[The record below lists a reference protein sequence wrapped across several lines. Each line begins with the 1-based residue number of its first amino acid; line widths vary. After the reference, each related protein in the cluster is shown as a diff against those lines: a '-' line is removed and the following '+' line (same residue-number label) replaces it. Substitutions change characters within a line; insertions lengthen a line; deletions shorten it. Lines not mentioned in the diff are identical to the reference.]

1 MLSGLINTQEKTM
14 LGIELIRLDGG
25 TQPREGLNE
34 KYIAELVEA
43 IAEGATLPPVDV
55 MYDGSSYWLYDGFH
69 RLAATRHANR
79 ASIAATVHQG
89 DQAAAQWESYAAN
102 QSHGLRRSTADK
114 ERAIRAALKHPTG
127 VKMANNLIAKHL
139 GVSDKTV
146 TRYREIME
154 SASEIPKV
162 TERQG
167 ADGKVY
173 STERIG
179 ANRPVA
185 QSPNPQPALRRYESG
200 LPALN
205 IPAPGAPPSTFG
217 PQPKAPIT
225 DWELSDICETVATEY
240 FGEITRDKV
249 VAYAEAMA
257 SDAKQQRGAYWDR
270 LIRALAF
277 FDASV
282 IRIQA
287 AISDAARRMTAE
299 HGALAPV
306 STMTPE
312 AKQLSREIKAAT
324 WGDKPYAE
332 VWEIQNALG
341 RWEHGLTAAEL
352 RTLAKY
358 RGGANWFD
366 CRVALGEMHYR
377 DRDLVQALN
386 NIASQMEQRQGEGE
400 TASVEVDPWVAAWA
414 VRPYDSIVKRM
425 DRLVAEIESW
435 AQAWTDDKDR
445 TWRDVAERNPQ
456 HANSPFRQELDAEC
470 RRRGLALSGEE
481 MAETI
486 KLLFHRLRLDA
497 PMEAPADG
505 EKLLTEWTEADWV
518 NYSAAKSAQTAAPD
532 VVLPAH
538 LASTWSP
545 RFVAGGVYLVDVVR
559 NRSTETVGVGQFD
572 ELFAQAERMDA
583 ALIVSVDDTPLPAW
597 VTGEP
602 EPKPAPLTGET
613 LADVLRPL
621 VSVFYADG
629 SDSWPRHAALD
640 MRRNAS
646 DKDGAFWRRCVGKL
660 DAAGYRQGTQWTAG
674 LLRQALGLLADEAP
688 PVAPP
693 IEVPLKTPPDARIGQ
708 AQRLIAIYQQAIRTE
723 NEYGELTGCFTETI
737 GAKRELQKLI
747 KRLQHMVD
755 LLEGRTVAA
764 LEGCD

>member
-205 IPAPGAPPSTFG
+205 IPAPGAPPSPFG

-257 SDAKQQRGAYWDR
+257 SEAKQQRGAYWDR

-287 AISDAARRMTAE
+287 AIIDAARRMTAE

-386 NIASQMEQRQGEGE
+386 NIASQMEQAGAPIPNPDREGGAQG
-400 TASVEVDPWVAAWA
+400 VDPWVAAWTGGDGTVENGRRRLDALA
-414 VRPYDSIVKRM
+414 VAMEEWV
-425 DRLVAEIESW
+425 L
-435 AQAWTDDKDR
+435 AWTDDEGR
-445 TWRDVAERNPQ
+445 TWRDVAERNPW
-456 HANSPFRQELDAEC
+456 HANSPFRQDLAAEC
-470 RRRGLALSGEE
+470 QRRRLWLSADVFASAITEVFSNLARKYPRGATL
-481 MAETI
+481 
-486 KLLFHRLRLDA
+486 
-497 PMEAPADG
+497 MEAFATPEERDIIARNAAAD
-505 EKLLTEWTEADWV
+505 E
-518 NYSAAKSAQTAAPD
+518 
-532 VVLPAH
+532 
-538 LASTWSP
+538 
-545 RFVAGGVYLVDVVR
+545 
-559 NRSTETVGVGQFD
+559 
-572 ELFAQAERMDA
+572 AERQ
-583 ALIVSVDDTPLPAW
+583 ALANPIAPVDMVAVDGRELPAW
-597 VTGEP
+597 GTSEP
-602 EPKPAPLTGET
+602 EPLTGET

-621 VSVFYADG
+621 VTEFYKDG
-629 SDSWPRHAALD
+629 SDGWLRSAAMD

-660 DAAGYRQGTQWTAG
+660 DAGGYRQGVQWTAA
-674 LLRQALGLLADEAP
+674 LLRLALELLANEAPPAAPLTP

-693 IEVPLKTPPDARIGQ
+693 IEMPLKTPPDARIGQ